1 MILVALEA
9 MWNRMYEMY
18 EGTNSATLSGQL
30 ALGSTRYN
38 ARFLHAN
45 SGITLVLTECKTHR
59 V

>member
-1 MILVALEA
+1 
-9 MWNRMYEMY
+9 MYDMY

-30 ALGSTRYN
+30 ALGSSHWALAAHVTMHVT
-38 ARFLHAN
+38 RFLHAN